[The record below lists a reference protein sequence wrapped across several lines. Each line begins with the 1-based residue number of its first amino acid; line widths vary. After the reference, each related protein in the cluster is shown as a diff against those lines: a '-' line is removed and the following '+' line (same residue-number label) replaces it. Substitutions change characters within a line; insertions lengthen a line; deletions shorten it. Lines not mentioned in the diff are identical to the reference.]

1 MKKDSFEE
9 FLEEE
14 REAKLKLL
22 KCTPPALIKAI
33 GKKYASIDDIPLK
46 ELLAHSKLNEV
57 PRKTF
62 EMVELKDLLGALV
75 IKLSEMGLI
84 DSKNDSKNKDNN
96 SFTM

>member
-22 KCTPPALIKAI
+22 KCTPPALINAI

-57 PRKTF
+57 PRKTL